1 MSISGDRIRE
11 CRNRRKLTLDDVAK
25 FLGIGRQAVHK
36 YETGIVTN
44 IPLDNLE
51 KMAKLFD
58 TTPGYLAGWTEI
70 DSPEELASVS
80 AGVMSKDDQRLL
92 DTYNA
97 LPPSG
102 KDYLQQQARIARV
115 MFGEQPIEYN
125 QEE

>member
-11 CRNRRKLTLDDVAK
+11 CRNRHKLTLDDVARC
-25 FLGIGRQAVHK
+25 LGIGRQAVHK

-51 KMAKLFD
+51 KMAHLFD
-58 TTPGYLAGWTEI
+58 TTPEYLAGWSEI
-70 DSPEELASVS
+70 DSPEELASVA
-80 AGVMSKDDQRLL
+80 AGVMSQDDRRLL

-115 MFGEQPIEYN
+115 MFSEQPTEYK